1 MFAAAKTNAAEDLD
15 VDDMEMTQTSVERLL
30 DVVQQLANELHP
42 ERPRSALVTV
52 DSSLD
57 KELGFDSLSR
67 MELLQRVERAFN
79 VGLPEQIFFTAETPR
94 DLLHELLRASELS
107 KPSVA
112 RDEVRQ
118 PALEKTEAAPH
129 NAQTLLEVL
138 TWHVDRHPQ
147 RPHIYLYGEGDEPE
161 EITYAALLEGAQAIA
176 AGLRHHDL
184 QPGQTVAIMLPTS
197 RDYLFSFYGV
207 LLAGGVPVP
216 IYPPARLSQLEDHLR
231 RHAGILNNALA
242 SLLITVPEAQL
253 VARLLKAQVP
263 QLRRVVT
270 PQQLS
275 GEGGEV
281 EPFQFAL
288 QGEDVALLQYTSGST
303 GNPKGVVL
311 THAEL
316 LANIRAMGEVIKADS
331 SDVFVSWLPM
341 YHDMGLIGAWLGS
354 LYYACPL
361 VLMSPLAFLARPSR
375 WLWAIHK
382 HRATLSAAPNFA
394 YELCLSKVQDSDIEG
409 LDLSSWRSAYNG
421 AEPVSPQ
428 TVRRFNERFASY
440 GFKQTTM
447 APVYGLAECAVGLAF
462 PPSGRAPLID
472 CIQRET
478 FEASGKAV
486 PVEKTDANALEFV
499 ACGQPLPGY
508 QIRIVD
514 PAGRELPEREE
525 GRLQFRGPSV
535 TRGYFR
541 NPEKTRDLFDGEWL
555 DSGDLAYMAAGDVYL
570 TSRVKDIIIRAGRN
584 IYPYEVEEAVGNIVG
599 IRKGCVAIFG
609 CREEVSG
616 TERVVV
622 LAETRETADTI
633 LARLRT
639 QVIDVATDLLGTP
652 PDDVVIAPPHT
663 VLKTSSGKIRR
674 AGSRELY
681 EQGRIG
687 APQRAVWR
695 QFLRLSLAG
704 LLPQWR
710 RGQRMLSDTLYAAYA
725 WSLFWILAP
734 FVWLAVVC
742 APVSSWRWLVMRGA
756 ARLLARLTR
765 TTLRVEGLEHLVTS
779 HPCVI
784 VCNHSSYLD
793 GMLLVATL
801 PMPFSFVAKQEF
813 TRRLRNRLFLQRID
827 AVFVER
833 FDTRRGVA
841 DVEQLVKAAV
851 AGRSLSFF
859 PEATFTRMPG
869 LLPFRM
875 GAFVTAVEAGL
886 PVLPVVIRGTR
897 SMLRGESSFP
907 RRGSLSVTVC
917 PPIKPQGSDWQAAI
931 RLRDAARG
939 EIQRYCGEPDLD
951 HETPLVE
958 KKMQQNEGSE

>member
-1 MFAAAKTNAAEDLD
+1 
-15 VDDMEMTQTSVERLL
+15 
-30 DVVQQLANELHP
+30 
-42 ERPRSALVTV
+42 
-52 DSSLD
+52 
-57 KELGFDSLSR
+57 

-79 VGLPEQIFFTAETPR
+79 VSLPEQTFFTAETPR
-94 DLLHELLRASELS
+94 DLLHDVLRATELT
-107 KPSVA
+107 KPFVA
-112 RDEVRQ
+112 RDEVR
-118 PALEKTEAAPH
+118 PPVLEKTKDAPH
-129 NAQTLLEVL
+129 SARTLLEVL
-138 TWHVDRHPQ
+138 AWHVDRHPQ
-147 RPHIYLYGEGDEPE
+147 RPHIYLYSEGDEPE

-176 AGLRHHDL
+176 AGLRQHDL

-253 VARLLKAQVP
+253 VARLLRAQVP

-275 GEGGEV
+275 EEGEQV
-281 EPFQFAL
+281 EPFQFAP
-288 QGEDVALLQYTSGST
+288 QGEDVAMLQYTSGST
-303 GNPKGVVL
+303 GSPKGVVL

-316 LANIRAMGEVIKADS
+316 LANIRAMGDVTRADS

-375 WLWAIHK
+375 WLWVIHK

-394 YELCLSKVQDSDIEG
+394 YELCLSKVEDSDIKG
-409 LDLSSWRSAYNG
+409 LDLSSWRAAYNG

-428 TVRRFNERFASY
+428 TVRRFSERFASY

-447 APVYGLAECAVGLAF
+447 TPVYGLAECAVGLAF
-462 PPSGRAPLID
+462 PPPGRAPLID
-472 CIQRET
+472 RIQRDS

-486 PVEKTDANALEFV
+486 PVEKTDAEVLEFV

-535 TRGYFR
+535 TQGYFR

-555 DSGDLAYMAAGDVYL
+555 DSGDLAYLAGGDVYL

-584 IYPYEVEEAVGNIVG
+584 IYPYEVEEAVGDIAG

-609 CREEVSG
+609 CKEDVSG

-622 LAETRETADTI
+622 LAETHETAEPV
-633 LARLRT
+633 LERLRG
-639 QVIDVATDLLGTP
+639 QVTDVATDLLGTP

-674 AGSRELY
+674 AASREQY

-710 RGQRMLSDTLYAAYA
+710 RVQRRLSDTLYAAYA

-734 FVWLAVVC
+734 LVWLTVVC
-742 APVSSWRWLVMRGA
+742 APVSAWRWVIMRGA

-765 TTLRVEGLEHLVTS
+765 TTLHVEGLEHLPAGQ
-779 HPCVI
+779 PCVI

-813 TRRLRNRLFLQRID
+813 TGRLRNRLFLQRID

-841 DVEQLVKAAV
+841 DVEQLVKAAR

-859 PEATFTRMPG
+859 PEGTFTRMPG

-897 SMLRGESSFP
+897 SMLRGSSSFP
-907 RRGSLSVTVC
+907 RRGSLNVTVC
-917 PPIKPQGSDWQAAI
+917 PPIRPQGSDWEAAI
-931 RLRDAARG
+931 HLRDAARG

-951 HETPLVE
+951 HEIPLV
-958 KKMQQNEGSE
+958 KKDE

>member
-1 MFAAAKTNAAEDLD
+1 
-15 VDDMEMTQTSVERLL
+15 
-30 DVVQQLANELHP
+30 
-42 ERPRSALVTV
+42 
-52 DSSLD
+52 
-57 KELGFDSLSR
+57 
-67 MELLQRVERAFN
+67 
-79 VGLPEQIFFTAETPR
+79 
-94 DLLHELLRASELS
+94 
-107 KPSVA
+107 
-112 RDEVRQ
+112 
-118 PALEKTEAAPH
+118 
-129 NAQTLLEVL
+129 
-138 TWHVDRHPQ
+138 
-147 RPHIYLYGEGDEPE
+147 
-161 EITYAALLEGAQAIA
+161 
-176 AGLRHHDL
+176 
-184 QPGQTVAIMLPTS
+184 
-197 RDYLFSFYGV
+197 
-207 LLAGGVPVP
+207 
-216 IYPPARLSQLEDHLR
+216 
-231 RHAGILNNALA
+231 
-242 SLLITVPEAQL
+242 
-253 VARLLKAQVP
+253 
-263 QLRRVVT
+263 
-270 PQQLS
+270 
-275 GEGGEV
+275 
-281 EPFQFAL
+281 
-288 QGEDVALLQYTSGST
+288 
-303 GNPKGVVL
+303 
-311 THAEL
+311 
-316 LANIRAMGEVIKADS
+316 
-331 SDVFVSWLPM
+331 
-341 YHDMGLIGAWLGS
+341 
-354 LYYACPL
+354 
-361 VLMSPLAFLARPSR
+361 
-375 WLWAIHK
+375 
-382 HRATLSAAPNFA
+382 
-394 YELCLSKVQDSDIEG
+394 
-409 LDLSSWRSAYNG
+409 
-421 AEPVSPQ
+421 
-428 TVRRFNERFASY
+428 
-440 GFKQTTM
+440 
-447 APVYGLAECAVGLAF
+447 
-462 PPSGRAPLID
+462 
-472 CIQRET
+472 
-478 FEASGKAV
+478 
-486 PVEKTDANALEFV
+486 
-499 ACGQPLPGY
+499 
-508 QIRIVD
+508 
-514 PAGRELPEREE
+514 
-525 GRLQFRGPSV
+525 
-535 TRGYFR
+535 
-541 NPEKTRDLFDGEWL
+541 DGEWL
-555 DSGDLAYMAAGDVYL
+555 DSGDLAYMAGGDVYL

-584 IYPYEVEEAVGNIVG
+584 IYPYEVEEVVGNIVG

-622 LAETRETADTI
+622 LAETRETAETT

-710 RGQRMLSDTLYAAYA
+710 RAQRMLGDTLYAAYA

-734 FVWLAVVC
+734 FTWLTVVC
-742 APVSSWRWLVMRGA
+742 TPVSSWRWAIMRGA

-765 TTLRVEGLEHLVTS
+765 TTLHAEGLEHLPAS
-779 HPCVI
+779 QPCVI

-813 TRRLRNRLFLQRID
+813 TGHLRNRLFLQRID

-859 PEATFTRMPG
+859 PEGTFTRMPG

-897 SMLRGESSFP
+897 SMLRGSSSFP

-917 PPIKPQGSDWQAAI
+917 PPIKPQGSDWEAAI

-958 KKMQQNEGSE
+958 KKMQQNEGGE